1 MRKAP
6 NVGVKTVARRR
17 ALCGIGAVLAFPMLG
32 SSAVR
37 AQAAWP
43 VRPVRYINP
52 YPAGGATDTLSR
64 LLCAKLTEL
73 TGQQFIVD
81 NLGGGD
87 GGHSR
92 GAGST
97 SFSSTRRATARCNW
111 CAL

>member
-6 NVGVKTVARRR
+6 QSASRTATRRR
-17 ALCGIGAVLAFPMLG
+17 ALRGVGAALVFPMIG
-32 SSAVR
+32 SSTAR
-37 AQAAWP
+37 AQVAWP

-81 NLGGGD
+81 NRDGGD